1 MVNPVGRE
9 SRESK
14 SEARRDDSVFRS
26 YGASKWAAWRD
37 RVRQVSHGHD
47 VRRRGGGIQLPRKSR
62 SSPIN
67 IQSSKGWPDRAG
79 LCRFISRENLPDHV
93 AVDVSESALD
103 AVVVVAEAFVI
114 EIPFISTSEDV
125 QEYRLNAE
133 SGKMVLK
140 LNDHQWLD

>member
-1 MVNPVGRE
+1 
-9 SRESK
+9 
-14 SEARRDDSVFRS
+14 
-26 YGASKWAAWRD
+26 
-37 RVRQVSHGHD
+37 
-47 VRRRGGGIQLPRKSR
+47 
-62 SSPIN
+62 
-67 IQSSKGWPDRAG
+67 
-79 LCRFISRENLPDHV
+79 V
-93 AVDVSESALD
+93 AVDVGEPALD